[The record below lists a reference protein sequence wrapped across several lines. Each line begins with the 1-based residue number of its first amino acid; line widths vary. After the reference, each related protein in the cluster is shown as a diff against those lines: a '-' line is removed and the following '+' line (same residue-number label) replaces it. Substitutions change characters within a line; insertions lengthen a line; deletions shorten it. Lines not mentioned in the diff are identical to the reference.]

1 MHRKTKT
8 TTTTMKA
15 INTRKQWFATKREA
29 VAAYE
34 QRKGIA
40 SIGVYRQ
47 REGRHKGQYFV
58 GTYLEFINR
67 Y

>member
-1 MHRKTKT
+1 
-8 TTTTMKA
+8 MKA

-47 REGRHKGQYFV
+47 KEGRHKGQYFV
-58 GTYLEFINR
+58 GSYFEFINR